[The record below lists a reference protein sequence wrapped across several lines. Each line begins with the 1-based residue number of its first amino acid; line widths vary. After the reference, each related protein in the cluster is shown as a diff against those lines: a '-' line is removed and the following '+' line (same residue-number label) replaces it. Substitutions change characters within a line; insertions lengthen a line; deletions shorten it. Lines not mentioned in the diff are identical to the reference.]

1 MRFWLAFV
9 LLAPLLLWQGRRARR
24 DTPRLPEAGGA
35 DHGRAGAGDTPLRL
49 LLVGEST
56 AVGVGVREHHQGL
69 GGQLAR
75 ALHRQ
80 LGRPVTWRVDGVNG
94 IRAAALA
101 TRLADRP
108 APDVDLVV
116 VSLGVNDTTGLTSPR
131 RYQQALGRLIATLRR
146 KRPHL
151 PVALLAVPPM
161 QHFTALP
168 RPLRD
173 LLGARAGRLD
183 RAQQALAARLSDV
196 HALTY
201 PAVADPSLLA
211 EDGYHPGEAGYAHI
225 ADRVAPALAGLLR

>member
-1 MRFWLAFV
+1 MRFWAAFV
-9 LLAPLLLWQGRRARR
+9 LLAPLLLWQGHRARR

-35 DHGRAGAGDTPLRL
+35 DHGQVGAGEAPLRL

-56 AVGVGVREHHQGL
+56 AVGVGVRDHHQGL

-101 TRLADRP
+101 ARLADRP
-108 APDVDLVV
+108 APDEDLVV

-131 RYQQALGRLIATLRR
+131 RYQRELGRLIATLRQQ
-146 KRPHL
+146 RPHL

-173 LLGARAGRLD
+173 VLGARAGQLD
-183 RAQQALAARLSDV
+183 RAQQALAARLPGV
-196 HALTY
+196 HPLDY
-201 PAVADPSLLA
+201 PVVADPTLLA
-211 EDGYHPGEAGYAHI
+211 DDGYHPGAAGYAHI
-225 ADRVAPALAGLLR
+225 ADRVAPALAALLP